1 MGVQNPTTSSQRGGR
16 RLELRIDAFNALS
29 RTRFLAVNSTLI
41 LRSCADPTPTNL
53 GYDASGNL
61 VNRSGLGTVSSARP
75 AREVQ
80 LLARFQF

>member
-1 MGVQNPTTSSQRGGR
+1 MP
-16 RLELRIDAFNALS
+16 
-29 RTRFLAVNSTLI
+29 I
-41 LRSCADPTPTNL
+41 LRSCADPIPTNL

-61 VNRSGLGTVSSARP
+61 VNRSGFGTVSSTRP